1 MDRNLLKQAL
11 IKRAA
16 EAATP
21 KKIDPKA
28 AKGAVAGAVVGVL
41 GERNYQGETN
51 LRDAIRAARK
61 TGVGEEKVERLVGAA
76 LVGRI
81 APKPSLSEDRPM
93 TTEEGPKGLEGV
105 LATKAS
111 QVLRERF
118 LKSS

>member
-16 EAATP
+16 VAAP

-28 AKGAVAGAVVGVL
+28 AKGAVAGATLGVL
-41 GERNYQGETN
+41 GERNYQGENN
-51 LRDAIRAARK
+51 LRAAIRAARK

-81 APKPSLSEDRPM
+81 APKPALSSNRAMAVEEDS
-93 TTEEGPKGLEGV
+93 EGLEGV
-105 LATKAS
+105 LVTKAS
-111 QVLRERF
+111 QALRERF
-118 LKSS
+118 LKA